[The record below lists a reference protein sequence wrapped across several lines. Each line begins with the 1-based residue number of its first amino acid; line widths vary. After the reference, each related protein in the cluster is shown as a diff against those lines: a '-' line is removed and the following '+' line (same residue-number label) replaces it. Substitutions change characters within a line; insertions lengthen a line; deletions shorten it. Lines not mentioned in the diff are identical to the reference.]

1 MESKSPVLKGIIKFF
16 GSAGVSVV
24 ASNVIRATIS
34 PDANLIVRTM
44 TVIGELV
51 ITTIVSSKSAEYIEA
66 ELKKIGL

>member
-1 MESKSPVLKGIIKFF
+1 MESKSPVLKGIIKFL